1 MDVDEAPTWTELV
14 ELKERQLRM
23 QQIKDLA
30 LEALEGVKTPTDAV
44 GTLKKI
50 LSLLP

>member
-30 LEALEGVKTPTDAV
+30 LKSLSDPSSNGVILA
-44 GTLKKI
+44 KKI
-50 LSLLP
+50 LSLIP